1 VKNLIYQGFDY
12 ISIIVWTGV
21 IFVIL
26 ILLGFA
32 LSGLKVAMEYE
43 RLVIFRL
50 GKYKRTIG
58 PGVVW
63 VMPWFEKS
71 MKLDMRILTQEIPP
85 QQIMTR
91 DNIPVSVESVVYF
104 KVEHPEHA
112 IIKIRNY
119 LNAVRQLTQA
129 SLRDVIGGMELD
141 HVLTKRDKIAS
152 DIRDIVDK
160 ETEEWGIDIKTIKIQ
175 EIGLP
180 SDMKRAM
187 AAQAEAEREKRA
199 AIIGAQGELEAA
211 KNIAEAAAL
220 MAEEPAA
227 IHLRTLQTIRDISH
241 DPSQKIIIFMPSS
254 VEEFFKK
261 FR

>member
-1 VKNLIYQGFDY
+1 MSEY
-12 ISIIVWTGV
+12 ITVIMWVVLVFVIIIIV
-21 IFVIL
+21 
-26 ILLGFA
+26 GFA
-32 LSGLKVAMEYE
+32 LSGLRIAMEYE

-71 MKLDMRILTQEIPP
+71 MKLDMRILTQDIPP
-85 QQIMTR
+85 QQIMTK
-91 DNIPVSVESVVYF
+91 DNIPVTADSVVYF
-104 KVEHPEHA
+104 KVEHPEYA
-112 IIKIRNY
+112 IIKIQNY
-119 LNAVRQLTQA
+119 LYAVRQLTQA

-141 HVLTKRDKIAS
+141 QVLTQREKIAEE
-152 DIRDIVDK
+152 IRVIVDK
-160 ETEEWGIDIKTIKIQ
+160 ETEEWGIDIKTIKLQ

-180 SDMKRAM
+180 QDMKRAM

-199 AIIGAQGELEAA
+199 AIISAEGELVAA
-211 KNIAEAAAL
+211 KNLNEAAAI
-220 MAEEPAA
+220 MAEEPGA

-241 DPSQKIIIFMPSS
+241 DPAQKIIIFMPSS
-254 VEEFFKK
+254 VEEFLKR

>member
-1 VKNLIYQGFDY
+1 MDY
-12 ISIIVWTGV
+12 IIIGVWV
-21 IFVIL
+21 IVIL
-26 ILLGFA
+26 VIIILAGFII
-32 LSGLKVAMEYE
+32 SGVRIAMEYE

-71 MKLDMRILTQEIPP
+71 IKLDMRILTQDIPP

-91 DNIPVSVESVVYF
+91 DNIPVTADSVVYF

-112 IIKIRNY
+112 IVKIRNY

-141 HVLTKRDKIAS
+141 QVLTQRDQIAQE
-152 DIRDIVDK
+152 IRDIVDK
-160 ETEEWGIDIKTIKIQ
+160 ETEEWGIDIKNIKIQ

-180 SDMKRAM
+180 QDMKRAM

-199 AIIGAQGELEAA
+199 AIINAEGELEAA
-211 KNIAEAAAL
+211 KNLNEAAAI
-220 MAEEPAA
+220 MSEEPAA
-227 IHLRTLQTIRDISH
+227 VHLRTLQTIRDISH
-241 DPSQKIIIFMPSS
+241 DPSQKIVIFMPSS

-261 FR
+261 LRK